1 MESLL
6 KLSGL
11 LGEEDN
17 HTDLGTLEKRLA
29 DKAASSSQRPSTS
42 DTPTKSP
49 GGAES
54 VSQNGASE
62 SQTDISQHLE
72 TSRKSSVSSPK
83 PPISRK
89 NEEEVEALSDMMC
102 SLVTNNFGET
112 RFIGAFLICSVWAF
126 AD

>member
-11 LGEEDN
+11 LGEEDG

-29 DKAASSSQRPSTS
+29 DKAAQGSQSQVQRPSPS
-42 DTPTKSP
+42 DTPAKSP
-49 GGAES
+49 GIAES

-62 SQTDISQHLE
+62 SQADNSRHLE
-72 TSRKSSVSSPK
+72 TSRKSSVSSQRH
-83 PPISRK
+83 PPPRK

-112 RFIGAFLICSVWAF
+112 RFIGIHLACSVQ
-126 AD
+126 